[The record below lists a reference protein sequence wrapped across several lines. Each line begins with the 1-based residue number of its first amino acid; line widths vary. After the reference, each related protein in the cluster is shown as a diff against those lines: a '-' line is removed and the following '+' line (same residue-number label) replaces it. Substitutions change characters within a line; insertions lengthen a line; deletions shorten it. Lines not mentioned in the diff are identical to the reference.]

1 MSTETVHAAPVV
13 SRRTRAGPR
22 GSAILL
28 CGLAILGTSVLVASP
43 AHAYTN
49 PSPVSLGAAGNY
61 AILASSGVSTTGVTA
76 ITGNVGISP
85 AGSTSI
91 TGFGLILAPD
101 GTYATSSHVVGKVYA
116 ANYTSPTP
124 TNLTTAVGNETTA
137 YNDAAG
143 RTPPDTL
150 NVPAGVITGPTTIG
164 KGLYKWT
171 TDVTVSNTVTLNGGP
186 TDVFIFQVGGA
197 LNFAAS
203 ANIVLTGGALA
214 CNVFWQSSSQTTLLA
229 GAHAQGVILG
239 KTAIVAQNGAT
250 LTPGRALA
258 QTAVTM
264 IGNTV
269 TAPLC

>member
-1 MSTETVHAAPVV
+1 MPPETVPSAPAV
-13 SRRTRAGPR
+13 TPRARPR
-22 GSAILL
+22 GIVVLL
-28 CGLAILGTSVLVASP
+28 GGLAILGTSALVAAP
-43 AHAYTN
+43 AHANTN

-61 AILASSGVSTTGVTA
+61 AILASSGVSTTGVTTV
-76 ITGNVGISP
+76 TGDVGISP
-85 AGSTSI
+85 AGSSSI
-91 TGFGLILAPD
+91 TGFGLTLAPD
-101 GTYATSSHVVGKVYA
+101 GTYATSAHVVGKVYA
-116 ANYTSPTP
+116 ADYTAPTP
-124 TNLTTAVGNETTA
+124 TNLTTAVGNEGTA

-150 NVPAGVITGPTTIG
+150 NVPAGVITGPTSFG

-171 TDVTVSNTVTLNGGP
+171 TDVTVSNTVTLSGGP
-186 TDVFIFQVGGA
+186 TDVFIFQVGGK

-203 ANIVLTGGALA
+203 ANIVLSGGALA
-214 CNVFWQSSSQTTLLA
+214 CNVFWQSTGQATLSA
-229 GAHAQGVILG
+229 GAHAQGIILG

-269 TAPLC
+269 TAPSC